1 MVEKQLI
8 DKKATQDFF
17 VYMSNR
23 GIESTFPLI
32 GEDPSALLKR
42 AYEEVGMGYTAL
54 FIYKR
59 MAIVELDEWTDL
71 SLADV
76 GQPKSFRNFLFVQVH
91 PQSEHIAFSAF
102 EKYEDFYSLKEAV
115 EAAQESIKQK
125 QQVYPRRKF
134 TVVCAAFVDSH
145 NWH

>member
-32 GEDPSALLKR
+32 GEDPSALLNR

-76 GQPKSFRNFLFVQVH
+76 GQPKSFRNFLKASQ
-91 PQSEHIAFSAF
+91 EAI
-102 EKYEDFYSLKEAV
+102 KKKKELYPKRNFT
-115 EAAQESIKQK
+115 I
-125 QQVYPRRKF
+125 VY
-134 TVVCAAFVDSH
+134 CLCGLC
-145 NWH
+145 

>member
-8 DKKATQDFF
+8 DKGAAQDFF
-17 VYMSNR
+17 IYMSNR

-32 GEDPSALLKR
+32 GNDPSSLLNR
-42 AYEEVGMGYTAL
+42 AYEEVAMGYTAL

-59 MAIVELDEWTDL
+59 MAIVESDNWTDL

-102 EKYEDFYSLKEAV
+102 EKYEDFHSLKEAV
-115 EAAQESIKQK
+115 EAAQKAIKQK
-125 QQVYPRRKF
+125 QKFYPGRKF